1 MPDLKDQIHSLFETG
16 LRPVAAAAI
25 AQRDRATTTPF
36 PLRARRTRAVRRVA
50 TATVGLAAAAC
61 AVALAVT
68 QLGGVPAAPARPAHP
83 AWPAVIDAA
92 YVRHLAA
99 ASQLAL
105 AKSGQAVINLTETVG
120 QGQSSATEISTY
132 DLTFSG
138 ANWNEWLHFTETEA
152 GMQWVRIIGTRVV
165 DGQAYMFRGPGSCG
179 MPKCSPYWYHVTGP
193 EATSMSVSDPRAL
206 LAELSPS
213 AHFVRAGTAVVD
225 GVQVE
230 HLRATKLAGLPAISL
245 PPALTAVPARY
256 QPHFTALEVWV
267 DDHGVVRRVA
277 WSGMQP
283 TTMDEYSGGTGGPA
297 HQLITHG
304 EDKVSEVV
312 TFLSIGQPQVI
323 TVPAN
328 ALPAPPKG

>member
-1 MPDLKDQIHSLFETG
+1 M
-16 LRPVAAAAI
+16 
-25 AQRDRATTTPF
+25 
-36 PLRARRTRAVRRVA
+36 
-50 TATVGLAAAAC
+50 
-61 AVALAVT
+61 
-68 QLGGVPAAPARPAHP
+68 
-83 AWPAVIDAA
+83 
-92 YVRHLAA
+92 
-99 ASQLAL
+99 
-105 AKSGQAVINLTETVG
+105 G
-120 QGQSSATEISTY
+120 QGLSTSTQISTY
-132 DLTFSG
+132 YLTFSG
-138 ANWNEWLHFTETEA
+138 ANWNEWLNFAETEA

-245 PPALTAVPARY
+245 PPALTSVPGPFK
-256 QPHFTALEVWV
+256 PHFTALDVWV

-283 TTMDEYSGGTGGPA
+283 TTMIENSGGTGGPV
-297 HQLITHG
+297 HQLIKPG
-304 EDKVSEVV
+304 EDKESEVV

-323 TVPAN
+323 TVPVN